1 MQKVQKSKRV
11 ELRST
16 LTRSEEL
23 VDTLI
28 AISVVA
34 KRIASKL
41 QTNNRKGGQSDVKDE
56 RTVGSA

>member
-1 MQKVQKSKRV
+1 MQKVQKNEKV
-11 ELRST
+11 CD
-16 LTRSEEL
+16 EEL

-41 QTNNRKGGQSDVKDE
+41 QTNNRKGEQSDVKDE
-56 RTVGSA
+56 RTVGSS

>member
-1 MQKVQKSKRV
+1 MQKVQKS
-11 ELRST
+11 EN
-16 LTRSEEL
+16 TRSEEL

-41 QTNNRKGGQSDVKDE
+41 QANNRKGGQSDVKDE

>member
-1 MQKVQKSKRV
+1 MQKVQKNKDAPN
-11 ELRST
+11 
-16 LTRSEEL
+16 EEL

-41 QTNNRKGGQSDVKDE
+41 QTNNRKGGQSDVKDG
-56 RTVGSA
+56 RAVGST

>member
-41 QTNNRKGGQSDVKDE
+41 QMNNRKGEQSDVKDE